1 MLDLKKG
8 KCTDYNLSRK
18 SNGVY
23 NSKLKPLYTAFLD
36 SKNLSGYKMGTKT
49 LKKDPLVVEQKNY
62 LTKILNVYV
71 VYDLDSWLKTPL
83 RNFAL

>member
-1 MLDLKKG
+1 
-8 KCTDYNLSRK
+8 
-18 SNGVY
+18 
-23 NSKLKPLYTAFLD
+23 
-36 SKNLSGYKMGTKT
+36 MGTKT

-62 LTKILNVYV
+62 LTKILNIYV